1 MNVFPFE
8 ARGKTSWRDLLRVGW
23 LLKNPWK
30 RKSPSLLVAVD
41 RFRAQD

>member
-23 LLKNPWK
+23 LLKKP
-30 RKSPSLLVAVD
+30 LE
-41 RFRAQD
+41 AQKPQPAGRR